1 MPFGRGLG
9 GCARFCGKPAQAA
22 RLRVRIDNLCWNSI
36 RNSANIYT
44 KSPCRRSQPFAK
56 LVCDGCGIRIPGSG
70 HILSRAAFLNH
81 SVGRGSRKDKPFSA
95 AFMSGERPSSP
106 QRPSVHH
113 TPVMA
118 REAVAALRVKPA
130 GKYIDGTCGEGGHS
144 LAILTAATPPP
155 SALCLDMDAQA
166 LQTARSRLRMF
177 AGSVAFAQANY
188 ADVAALAPQ
197 FGFADA
203 DGALL
208 DLGLSSLQ
216 LDIGA
221 RGFSFRHDAPLDM
234 RFDAAQALTAYQV
247 VNGYAEQAIA
257 DIIFRFGEERRSRR
271 IAKAIVRSRPVRTTT
286 QLADIIAK
294 SVGRPRGRI
303 HPATRTFQAIRIAV
317 NGELDNLQRGL
328 HGAIQTL
335 GERGRLAVI
344 TYHSI
349 EDRIVKTTLRRESA
363 DCVCPLETPQCVCA
377 HTATI
382 RLVNRRVIKPSPDEI
397 RANPR
402 SRSARLRVAERI

>member
-1 MPFGRGLG
+1 M
-9 GCARFCGKPAQAA
+9 GCARLCGSAVKRRDCGFGYVTCLGIVLEIVQTYTQKVLAGA
-22 RLRVRIDNLCWNSI
+22 RCHL
-36 RNSANIYT
+36 RNSFAMDAAGAFRTADIFYH
-44 KSPCRRSQPFAK
+44 SQPF
-56 LVCDGCGIRIPGSG
+56 S
-70 HILSRAAFLNH
+70 HH
-81 SVGRGSRKDKPFSA
+81 SVGRGGRKDKPFSA

-106 QRPSVHH
+106 QRPSAHH

-130 GKYIDGTCGEGGHS
+130 GKYIDCTCGEGGHS
-144 LAILTAATPPP
+144 LAILNAAAPPP
-155 SALCLDMDAQA
+155 SVLCLDMDGQA
-166 LQTARSRLRMF
+166 LQTARMRLRTF
-177 AGSVAFAQANY
+177 GSVAFAQANY

-197 FGFADA
+197 SGFGNA

-216 LDIGA
+216 LDVGA
-221 RGFSFRHDAPLDM
+221 RGFSFRHEAPLDM
-234 RFDAAQALTAYQV
+234 RFDAAQALTAHEV

-271 IAKAIVRSRPVRTTT
+271 IARAIVRNRPVRTTT
-286 QLADIIAK
+286 QLADIVAK

-335 GERGRLAVI
+335 GKRGRFAVI
-344 TYHSI
+344 TYHSV

-363 DCVCPLETPQCVCA
+363 DCVCPPETPQCVCSHA
-377 HTATI
+377 AAI

>member
-1 MPFGRGLG
+1 MGY
-9 GCARFCGKPAQAA
+9 ARFCGSAVKRRDCGFGYVTCLVIVLEIVQTYTQKVLAGA
-22 RLRVRIDNLCWNSI
+22 RNHL
-36 RNSANIYT
+36 RNSFAMDAAGAFPATNIFYH
-44 KSPCRRSQPFAK
+44 SQP
-56 LVCDGCGIRIPGSG
+56 
-70 HILSRAAFLNH
+70 LSHH
-81 SVGRGSRKDKPFSA
+81 SVGRGGRKDKPFSA
-95 AFMSGERPSSP
+95 AFMRGERPSSP
-106 QRPSVHH
+106 QRPSAHH

-130 GKYIDGTCGEGGHS
+130 GKYIDCTCGEGGHS
-144 LAILTAATPPP
+144 LAILSAATPPP
-155 SALCLDMDAQA
+155 SALCLDMDGQA
-166 LQTARSRLRMF
+166 LQTARRRLRMF
-177 AGSVAFAQANY
+177 DSVAFAQANY

-197 FGFADA
+197 SGFGDA

-216 LDIGA
+216 LDVGA
-221 RGFSFRHDAPLDM
+221 RGFSFRHEAPLDM
-234 RFDAAQALTAYQV
+234 RFDAAQALTAHEF

-271 IAKAIVRSRPVRTTT
+271 IARAIVRSRPVRTTT

-335 GERGRLAVI
+335 GKRGRLAVI
-344 TYHSI
+344 TYHSV

-363 DCVCPLETPQCVCA
+363 DCVCPPETPQCVCS
-377 HTATI
+377 HTPAI

>member
-1 MPFGRGLG
+1 
-9 GCARFCGKPAQAA
+9 
-22 RLRVRIDNLCWNSI
+22 
-36 RNSANIYT
+36 
-44 KSPCRRSQPFAK
+44 
-56 LVCDGCGIRIPGSG
+56 
-70 HILSRAAFLNH
+70 
-81 SVGRGSRKDKPFSA
+81 
-95 AFMSGERPSSP
+95 MSGERPSSP
-106 QRPSVHH
+106 QRPRVHH

-130 GKYIDGTCGEGGHS
+130 GKYIDCTCGEGGHS
-144 LAILTAATPPP
+144 LAILNAAAPPP

-166 LQTARSRLRMF
+166 LQTARKRLRMF
-177 AGSVAFAQANY
+177 DSVAFAQANY
-188 ADVAALAPQ
+188 ADIAALAPQ
-197 FGFADA
+197 CGFADA

-216 LDIGA
+216 LDVGA
-221 RGFSFRHDAPLDM
+221 RGFSFRQEAPLDM
-234 RFDAAQALTAYQV
+234 RFDAAQALTAYEV

-271 IAKAIVRSRPVRTTT
+271 IASAIVHNRPVRTTT
-286 QLADIIAK
+286 QLADIVAK

-335 GERGRLAVI
+335 GNRGRLAVI
-344 TYHSI
+344 TYHSV
-349 EDRIVKTTLRRESA
+349 EDRIVKTALRRESS
-363 DCVCPLETPQCVCA
+363 DCVCPPETPQCVCA
-377 HTATI
+377 HTPAI